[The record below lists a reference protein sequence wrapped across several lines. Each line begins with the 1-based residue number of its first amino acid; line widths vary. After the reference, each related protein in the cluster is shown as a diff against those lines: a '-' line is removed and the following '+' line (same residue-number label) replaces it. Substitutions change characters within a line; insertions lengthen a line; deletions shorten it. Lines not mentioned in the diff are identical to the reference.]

1 LRIVSIPAR
10 QLTPAPARYSARGI
24 ATYGLNLL
32 RTVWTRF
39 NSDDCSDMA
48 AQVSFY
54 FVLSLFPF
62 FLVVAAI
69 LGWIPTTSRWDSFA
83 QWLSAY
89 LPLRAQ
95 HTILTTMLDLS
106 HGYGAFLSF
115 GLIVT
120 LWSASSGFLSLMEAL
135 SVAYGVEDDRGY
147 VRKRAISIAATIVAA
162 AFLILCFGVWNLGH
176 LVATVVTHDFRYA
189 VLFQAQWKIV
199 RWLATLVVICL
210 GVDLMIYF
218 LPGSKRPWRWVT
230 PGSVFAVIGFVASSF
245 LLNLYV
251 THNSDIPKLYGALA
265 GFIVIMLWM
274 YIGCIILLIGA
285 ETDTAVQELRGNGAQ
300 A

>member
-1 LRIVSIPAR
+1 M
-10 QLTPAPARYSARGI
+10 
-24 ATYGLNLL
+24 
-32 RTVWTRF
+32 RTVWSRF

-89 LPLRAQ
+89 LPVRAQ
-95 HTILTTMLDLS
+95 HTVLTTMLDLS

-120 LWSASSGFLSLMEAL
+120 LWSASSGFMSLMEAL
-135 SVAYGVEDDRGY
+135 SVAYGVKDSRGY
-147 VRKRAISIAATIVAA
+147 VRKRAIAIAATVVAA
-162 AFLILCFGVWNLGH
+162 GFLILCFGVWNLGH
-176 LVATVVTHDFRYA
+176 LVA
-189 VLFQAQWKIV
+189 
-199 RWLATLVVICL
+199 ICL
-210 GVDLMIYF
+210 GVDLMVYF
-218 LPGSKRPWRWVT
+218 LPGSKRPWRWIT
-230 PGSVFAVIGFVASSF
+230 PGSIVVVIGFVTSSF

-274 YIGCIILLIGA
+274 YIGCLILLIGA
-285 ETDTAVQELRGNGAQ
+285 ETDTAVQQLRGDGAQ